1 MSENIS
7 APQGSTQLIPDM
19 ALDERLYDL
28 TEDERTFFKQQTGIQ
43 NDDELKAHLFQ
54 VQAEAYE
61 VCIPLKYISSAE
73 MKKKKKFH
81 QKNRFILT
89 LAFASS
95 ISQSEFSPE
104 KKNRIYNAESSVAEI
119 GIFIKI
125 PPTGSRCGVCP
136 RIRTC
141 LRKANHAG
149 TPYF

>member
-43 NDDELKAHLFQ
+43 DDDELKAHLFQ

-73 MKKKKKFH
+73 MKKKKNSSKKQVYPYPCIRLFH
-81 QKNRFILT
+81 
-89 LAFASS
+89 FA
-95 ISQSEFSPE
+95 
-104 KKNRIYNAESSVAEI
+104 K
-119 GIFIKI
+119 
-125 PPTGSRCGVCP
+125 
-136 RIRTC
+136 
-141 LRKANHAG
+141 
-149 TPYF
+149 